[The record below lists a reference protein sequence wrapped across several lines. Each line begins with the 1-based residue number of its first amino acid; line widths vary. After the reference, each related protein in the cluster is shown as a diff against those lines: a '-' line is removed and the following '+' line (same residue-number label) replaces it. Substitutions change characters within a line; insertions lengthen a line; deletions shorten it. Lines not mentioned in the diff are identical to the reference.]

1 VIGAVPLQVPDVAVS
16 VWPSCA
22 MPDTVGGEE
31 TEGGTG
37 WTTAEGE
44 DVADTLPPAFDAVTR
59 TASVS
64 PTSALARV

>member
-1 VIGAVPLQVPDVAVS
+1 
-16 VWPSCA
+16 
-22 MPDTVGGEE
+22 MPDAVGGEE

-37 WTTAEGE
+37 WTTVVGE
-44 DVADTLPPAFDAVTR
+44 AVADTVPPAFDAVTR